1 MRRPIEE
8 RSDARDRGHERD
20 YECGRCGRER
30 GHWGEYGV
38 KPLTQNKNATL
49 RRPSRS
55 APSSRARDRGLDTSN
70 MLSMFAPTCFLRCVD
85 TANKMRETLNEG
97 AALSDNAD
105 AVL

>member
-20 YECGRCGRER
+20 YECGRPERER

-55 APSSRARDRGLDTSN
+55 APLFKGSRSRVGYKQHVVYVRTD
-70 MLSMFAPTCFLRCVD
+70 
-85 TANKMRETLNEG
+85 
-97 AALSDNAD
+97 
-105 AVL
+105 VLFEMC